1 MTNGPGQYYLVGV
14 YEYAGNRKVKPLIYL
29 PEERWLPRPPIAE
42 WRELLKESLENNTPF
57 DVEGTAW
64 IGRVASEGLLLT
76 EGDFNR
82 LQDMIYE
89 EFEGLKR

>member
-1 MTNGPGQYYLVGV
+1 
-14 YEYAGNRKVKPLIYL
+14 
-29 PEERWLPRPPIAE
+29 LPRPPIAE